1 MQMVVATVSRKSPS
15 AYSNCWIRLTAGMA
29 QVMAVANEQFALKN
43 LRGEDNYAL
52 A

>member
-1 MQMVVATVSRKSPS
+1 MPMVVFTVSGNSPIRIFRLLDS
-15 AYSNCWIRLTAGMA
+15 INCWHAAGDGRPS
-29 QVMAVANEQFALKN
+29 VQFTLKN